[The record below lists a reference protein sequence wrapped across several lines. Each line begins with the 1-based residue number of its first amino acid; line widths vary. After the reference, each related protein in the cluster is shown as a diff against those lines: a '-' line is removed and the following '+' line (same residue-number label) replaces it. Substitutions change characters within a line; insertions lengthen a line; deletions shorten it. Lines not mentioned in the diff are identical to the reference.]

1 MHHLNLEALAR
12 LVDESPEPAE
22 AAHLAEC
29 AVCREE
35 LHEMQQQTRGLGELP
50 MLEPPADSWHALEAR
65 LGAERLLRSAPRT
78 PWYAVPALRM
88 AAGIALFVLG
98 GVAGAAFRGGEAP
111 QVAVVQPAA
120 PTVPATSVPV
130 SASQELR
137 DAEAAY
143 RTALARHAE
152 LAGAQYSANPAARL
166 ATLETIVL
174 TTEEA
179 LRQAPADPVINGY
192 HLAAVSQRDA
202 TLRNLTRVSGEEPWF

>member
-1 MHHLNLEALAR
+1 MHHLNLETLAR
-12 LVDESPEPAE
+12 LVDESPDPAE
-22 AAHLAEC
+22 ASHLAEC
-29 AVCREE
+29 LVCREE
-35 LHEMQQQTRGLGELP
+35 LHELRQQTRCLGELP
-50 MLEPPADSWHALEAR
+50 MLEPPAHTWHALEAR
-65 LGAERLLRSAPRT
+65 LGAEGLVRASRA

-98 GVAGAAFRGGEAP
+98 GVTGAAFRGGEAP
-111 QVAVVQPAA
+111 QMAVVQPAA
-120 PTVPATSVPV
+120 PTAQVPAAPI
-130 SASQELR
+130 SASRELR

-143 RTALARHAE
+143 RAALSRHAE
-152 LAGAQYSANPAARL
+152 MAGAQYSANPVARL

-202 TLRNLTRVSGEEPWF
+202 TLRNLTRASGEEPWF